1 MSRNED
7 ELLGIVAQLRSEL
20 DTLKARVA
28 ELELQ
33 TERALAAVPVGPSE
47 DEMLAISAAVAAYLG
62 VQVRIQQV
70 HLVRSS
76 AWAQVGR
83 IGVHASH
90 RFN

>member
-1 MSRNED
+1 MSKNED
-7 ELLGIVAQLRSEL
+7 KLLAIVEQLRAEI
-20 DTLKARVA
+20 DTLKLRVG
-28 ELELQ
+28 ELERQ
-33 TERALAAVPVGPSE
+33 TEQVLAAVPTGPTE
-47 DEMLAISAAVAAYLG
+47 DEMLAISAAVAAFLG
-62 VQVRIQQV
+62 VKARIQQV